1 MCIVWTH
8 FVFPVARLS
17 WIISLT
23 VIGQIYCPT
32 NTNGVLK
39 QRPQGHQ
46 MENFQSCL
54 YLLLKLL
61 TPPWH
66 VISNSHN
73 TTATDGWSEKH
84 RSSGYDTIDRLKP
97 RVLAFT
103 WSSFHVPADQTYAP
117 VTTTHAVLAFT
128 DVKGLLAVHISNI
141 ITDRLLPSLKFYK
154 NDISAS
160 VLELLCE
167 TFSKLLFIVD
177 DSPSHFGQSRSAG
190 IS

>member
-23 VIGQIYCPT
+23 VRFTVPQIQTACW
-32 NTNGVLK
+32 N
-39 QRPQGHQ
+39 RGHKDIKWKISSHACICCS
-46 MENFQSCL
+46 SCSH
-54 YLLLKLL
+54 
-61 TPPWH
+61 PPGMWFP
-66 VISNSHN
+66 
-73 TTATDGWSEKH
+73 TATILQPPTGGVKNTDHLDTTQLTGWSLGSW
-84 RSSGYDTIDRLKP
+84 RSRGAP
-97 RVLAFT
+97 FT
-103 WSSFHVPADQTYAP
+103 VPADQTYAP

>member
-1 MCIVWTH
+1 MCIVWTR

-23 VIGQIYCPT
+23 VIGQILCPT
-32 NTNGVLK
+32 NTNVVLK

-61 TPPWH
+61 TPPLH

-73 TTATDGWSEKH
+73 TTATDHLDTTQLTVWSLGSR
-84 RSSGYDTIDRLKP
+84 RSRGAT
-97 RVLAFT
+97 FT
-103 WSSFHVPADQTYAP
+103 VAADQTYAP
-117 VTTTHAVLAFT
+117 VTTTHAVLAFA

-160 VLELLCE
+160 ALELLCE